1 MDAVE
6 YLIENCARCKFNRQC
21 YSRRQ
26 AGDCGCMVFDTLFN
40 SVGNKE
46 NMKVRIKTR
55 VYIPEYKSDGAAGMD
70 IRALLPRGSCIIF
83 PGQIELIPTQSHLQ

>member
-1 MDAVE
+1 MDAVK
-6 YLIENCARCKFNRQC
+6 YLKDRTRMTKTGKNNLH
-21 YSRRQ
+21 
-26 AGDCGCMVFDTLFN
+26 DTLFN

-70 IRALLPRGSCIIF
+70 IRALLPRGSCIVF
-83 PGQIELIPTQSHLQ
+83 PQSMG